1 MTRKGRVPR
10 KIDAWWKDALAGTA
24 LALLLG
30 CGGTPESPESSPP
43 ETSANGQVTL
53 SQEVLLAAGIRSVP
67 VSKEV
72 FHPHVVATGVI
83 RPDAQRSVI
92 IRSRIAGRVLRVAA
106 DVGDKV
112 ASGQLLAVLEGP
124 DVTAAQARYRT
135 ALAREAAAKRA
146 AERGAKLLQIGAMSL
161 AEVESRN
168 SEAEVAA
175 AEAAAARQDLT
186 RLGLNPENDA
196 SDPSHASEFKITSPL
211 PGIVL
216 ERQVSPGLLVDRE
229 AALFTVADL
238 TRVWAVAD
246 VYEKDLGQIQA
257 EGEVEVRSDA
267 FPDQVF
273 VGRIAM
279 VEPAL
284 DEQARTA
291 HVRVVLDNPEGKLR
305 PGLFVTVDVPL
316 RGTSEVEAMAVPAGA
331 LQKIS
336 GLSAVFVEL
345 GPGRYELRPVDIGR
359 EAHGFVEIRHG
370 LQPGEKVVSEGAF
383 VLKSELLKGSIE
395 GED

>member
-1 MTRKGRVPR
+1 
-10 KIDAWWKDALAGTA
+10 
-24 LALLLG
+24 
-30 CGGTPESPESSPP
+30 
-43 ETSANGQVTL
+43 VTL

-83 RPDAQRSVI
+83 RPDAQRSVT

-257 EGEVEVRSDA
+257 QGEVEVRSDA

-370 LQPGEKVVSEGAF
+370 LQAGEKVVSEGAF